1 MPEEAR
7 LVVVNTTPIIALSL
21 IGELD
26 LLRLLYG
33 QVLVPPS
40 VEAEVLAGGR
50 GGTGRSELQE
60 AAWLRIVSLQD
71 PSRADLLAD
80 LDRGEAEVI
89 ALAQELN
96 ADLAIIDERLARRH
110 ARRLGLTLTGT
121 LGVLLK
127 AKQLGYV
134 KFVAPLVDQLRQDG
148 IRLSDVVVAEVLA
161 LADER

>member
-60 AAWLRIVSLQD
+60 ASWLHIVSLQD
-71 PSRADLLAD
+71 PNRADLLAD

-96 ADLAIIDERLARRH
+96 ADLVIIDERLARLH
-110 ARRLGLTLTGT
+110 AKRLGLTLTGT
-121 LGVLLK
+121 LGVLLQ
-127 AKQLGYV
+127 AKQLGHV
-134 KFVAPLVDQLRQDG
+134 KAVAPLIDRLRQDG
-148 IRLSDVVVAEVLA
+148 IRLSDIVVAEVLA